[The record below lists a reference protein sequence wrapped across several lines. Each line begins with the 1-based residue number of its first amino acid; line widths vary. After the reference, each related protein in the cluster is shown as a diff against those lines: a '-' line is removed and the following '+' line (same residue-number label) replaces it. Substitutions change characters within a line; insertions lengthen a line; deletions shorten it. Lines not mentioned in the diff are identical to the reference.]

1 MGLSEW
7 APQPYKG
14 FYGTDISTHTVKL
27 KDKSSAFFVAEDF
40 FPLWLKISFILWPE
54 DFIEYM
60 FLTYF

>member
-27 KDKSSAFFVAEDF
+27 KDKPRLF
-40 FPLWLKISFILWPE
+40 LWLKISFLCG
-54 DFIEYM
+54 
-60 FLTYF
+60 